1 MIYPVDSAV
10 YLVKDLGVLVYK
22 HGLSYAL
29 TCLLGQNKQGTFQ
42 LHSFVYFLKGI
53 RLDAKFLERT
63 SSPPL
68 SPLKNEVSSSL
79 CLINLFRE

>member
-10 YLVKDLGVLVYK
+10 YLMKDLGVLVYK

-42 LHSFVYFLKGI
+42 LHSFVYFLDQARRKIFGKNFF
-53 RLDAKFLERT
+53 APFK
-63 SSPPL
+63 SH
-68 SPLKNEVSSSL
+68 KNEVSSSL